1 MSGDTHSRISVDDL
15 HLFAA
20 AGSGGVGEPE
30 PQREDEWSAD
40 APPLPFMRLN
50 NPGAADES
58 PDGRLTG
65 LPWIKRAG

>member
-1 MSGDTHSRISVDDL
+1 MSGDSHSRISAYDL
-15 HLFAA
+15 DLFG
-20 AGSGGVGEPE
+20 AGSVEAPE

-40 APPLPFMRLN
+40 APPLPFMNLN

-58 PDGRLTG
+58 PDGRLTA